1 MNILEK
7 VCDELREVKK
17 EVSVLEEQYY
27 QNMLLLKYT
36 RNFLRKNI
44 EGIENRSA
52 KFDSEKLLNF
62 MQDNMEILVNGWK
75 NFGQEYQRLQND
87 LGVKLQM
94 KEEREVDE
102 DEERLAITDFVNG
115 FMRAVKKYVVIL
127 MNFQK
132 KNKIINDSLRSDFKI
147 EDIKKL
153 KEKIVMM

>member
-17 EVSVLEEQYY
+17 EVSVLEEQHY

-52 KFDSEKLLNF
+52 RSDSEKLLNF

-102 DEERLAITDFVNG
+102 DEGRLAITDFVNG